1 MTSGIKRTHKEFIE
15 ELKAISNSI
24 QVIGTYQKNI
34 VPIHCK
40 CLICGYEW
48 YPTPKTLLKG
58 RGCPRCTGH
67 FKLTHEDFVKRL
79 HKDNPK
85 SSLFEVIS
93 KYEGMQKKVTCK
105 CKVCGT
111 VWSPKAND
119 LIWSQSSCPSCSG
132 NVFFTHDRFV
142 KELNQKNPYA
152 SRIILLSSY
161 HGMLKRI
168 KCKCKECGHEWN
180 PIASSLIQGTGCP
193 ACAKKRAAEMGGK
206 VFKSIEKPQPRSH
219 DWFVDRFLEKN
230 IHAQSIEIISEYQGV
245 NKQITCKCKECGHVW
260 NTLAEGLLQG
270 TGCPKCTHTSTSFME
285 QFLFFAFC
293 KVFGNENVISR
304 DNTAINKELDIYIPN
319 EAFAVEIGS
328 WNWHK
333 DCFEKDL
340 MKLEQC
346 KIKNIK
352 MVIIFDSYRDKP
364 IMNNSIWTYPLDLGS
379 EKNYS
384 TLKGI
389 VDKCLK
395 LLNKSLSFSD
405 TDWRGIAKNAYLA
418 SHRVNHEEF
427 MEKLK
432 KKNKHYDEIIVLSK
446 YEYAREKISCK
457 CINCGHEWET
467 AASELLKGTGCPICQ
482 IKAVGKKKSK
492 KAQIVEWRKQNP
504 NGTKLRCER
513 ETGISRMTVYK
524 WWNSDE

>member
-1 MTSGIKRTHKEFIE
+1 MARGKKRTHEIFIK
-15 ELKAISNSI
+15 ELKAITNSI
-24 QVIGTYQKNI
+24 HVIGLYQKNI
-34 VPIHCK
+34 IPIHCK
-40 CLICGYEW
+40 CSICGYEW
-48 YPTPKTLLKG
+48 EATPKTLLKG
-58 RGCPRCTGH
+58 RGCPRCAGH
-67 FKLTHEDFVKRL
+67 FKLTHEDFIKWL
-79 HKDNPK
+79 HKNNSK
-85 SSLFEVIS
+85 SNLFEVIS

-111 VWSPKAND
+111 IWSPKAND
-119 LIWSQSSCPSCSG
+119 LIRSQSGCPSCSG

-142 KELNQKNPYA
+142 KELNRKNPNA
-152 SRIILLSSY
+152 SKIILLSSY

-193 ACAKKRAAEMGGK
+193 ACAKTRTAEQGRT
-206 VFKSIEKPQPRSH
+206 VLKSIDRPKPRSH
-219 DWFVDRFLEKN
+219 DWFMSNFYKKN
-230 IHAQSIEIISEYQGV
+230 IHAQTIEIISEYQGV
-245 NKQITCKCKECGHVW
+245 NKQITCKCKECGLVW

-270 TGCPKCTHTSTSFME
+270 TGCPKCIHTSTSFME

-304 DNTAINKELDIYIPN
+304 DNTAINMELDIYIPN
-319 EAFAVEIGS
+319 ESLAVEIGS

-333 DCFEKDL
+333 ECLEKDL
-340 MKLEQC
+340 MKMEQC

-364 IMNNSIWTYPLDLGS
+364 MLNNNIWTYPLDIGS
-379 EKNYS
+379 EKNHS

-389 VDKCLK
+389 VDKCLQ
-395 LLNKSLSFSD
+395 LLNKTVSFSD
-405 TDWRGIAKNAYLA
+405 TDWREIAKNAYLA
-418 SHRVNHEEF
+418 SHRVNHDEF

-446 YEYAREKISCK
+446 YEYARKKISCK
-457 CINCGHEWET
+457 CIHCGHEWET
-467 AASELLKGTGCPICQ
+467 AASELLKGTGCPVCQ

-492 KAQIVEWRKQNP
+492 KAQIIEWRKQNP
-504 NGTKLRCER
+504 NGTKLRCEK
-513 ETGISRMTVYK
+513 EIGISRMTVYK
-524 WWNSDE
+524 WWDADE